1 MGAVGAKLYYP
12 DDTIQHAGVI
22 MGINGSAGHSHKSY
36 PRKAVGDL
44 YRLVTTQDYMAVTGA
59 CLMTKTELYRAAG
72 GLDEAKFAVAYND
85 VDYCLKL
92 WQKGLL
98 NVYTPRAEAYHY
110 ESKSRGLDTTPENA
124 ARYAREKANFY
135 TKYHEYIDH
144 YDPYYNPHFNNLF
157 ENFGLK

>member
-1 MGAVGAKLYYP
+1 MDFCLRVRDKG
-12 DDTIQHAGVI
+12 
-22 MGINGSAGHSHKSY
+22 
-36 PRKAVGDL
+36 
-44 YRLVTTQDYMAVTGA
+44 YRIV
-59 CLMTKTELYRAAG
+59 
-72 GLDEAKFAVAYND
+72 
-85 VDYCLKL
+85 
-92 WQKGLL
+92 W
-98 NVYTPRAEAYHY
+98 TPYAQLTHY

>member
-1 MGAVGAKLYYP
+1 
-12 DDTIQHAGVI
+12 

-110 ESKSRGLDTTPENA
+110 ESKSRGLDTCLL
-124 ARYAREKANFY
+124 Y
-135 TKYHEYIDH
+135 TSPSPRD
-144 YDPYYNPHFNNLF
+144 
-157 ENFGLK
+157 

>member
-1 MGAVGAKLYYP
+1 
-12 DDTIQHAGVI
+12 
-22 MGINGSAGHSHKSY
+22 
-36 PRKAVGDL
+36 
-44 YRLVTTQDYMAVTGA
+44 
-59 CLMTKTELYRAAG
+59 MTKTELYRSGAG
-72 GLDEAKFAVAYND
+72 GLDEASSAWPITMW
-85 VDYCLKL
+85 LLPEL

-135 TKYHEYIDH
+135 AKYHEYIDH

>member
-1 MGAVGAKLYYP
+1 
-12 DDTIQHAGVI
+12 
-22 MGINGSAGHSHKSY
+22 
-36 PRKAVGDL
+36 
-44 YRLVTTQDYMAVTGA
+44 
-59 CLMTKTELYRAAG
+59 
-72 GLDEAKFAVAYND
+72 VAYND